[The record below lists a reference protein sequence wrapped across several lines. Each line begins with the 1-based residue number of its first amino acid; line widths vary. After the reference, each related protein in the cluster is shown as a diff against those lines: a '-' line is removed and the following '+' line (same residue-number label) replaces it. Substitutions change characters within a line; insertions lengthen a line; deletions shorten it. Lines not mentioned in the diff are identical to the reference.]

1 MMLLKRLNMINWLK
15 KVNNIKTTNVRD
27 LVKKADYDTK
37 ID

>member
-1 MMLLKRLNMINWLK
+1 MINWLK
-15 KVNNIKTTNVRD
+15 KVNNIKTTNARD